1 MEIYSANATWFTR
14 ERSIIDED
22 HEESIMNQLV
32 QRSDLFVDDKNVI
45 YIVDSVNQLEN
56 TVPRVI
62 LISILGRLTFI
73 KSLRNQPY
81 TDLIQ
86 SDHNYPVGIH
96 ESHCG

>member
-1 MEIYSANATWFTR
+1 
-14 ERSIIDED
+14 
-22 HEESIMNQLV
+22 
-32 QRSDLFVDDKNVI
+32 LFVDDKNVI
-45 YIVDSVNQLEN
+45 YIVDSVNQ
-56 TVPRVI
+56 

-81 TDLIQ
+81 TDLFQ